1 MNIERTASTLFV
13 GSFPPRECG
22 IATFTKDIVE
32 SYDAHNGSRSDVVAI
47 DDRSGCGYVYDSR
60 VIGHIKQAERKS
72 YYAAALMVNSHRCSV
87 VNIQHEYGLFG
98 GKNGE
103 WCLDFIGAL
112 KKPVVLTLHT
122 VLPAPS
128 SEHALMAQR
137 LCESAARVIVLSDTA
152 RRLLVGSYGI
162 APSKVTVVHHGV
174 PDVAHR
180 NTASAK
186 KELGL
191 NGRTIVSTFGLISSS
206 KGLEYAVAAIHE
218 IAQSRPDVLYLILG
232 ATHPLVRRA
241 EGERYRSSLQDR
253 ITALGLEGSVRM
265 IGRYLPFDELIAY
278 LQATDVY
285 VTPYL
290 NPDQV
295 VSGTLAYALGAGKAI
310 VSTPYL
316 YARELL
322 CDGRGLFAEFRDS
335 RALAKALE
343 RFLSEPA
350 FRVRTQERAYAFGRR
365 MIWSNVAAKY
375 TSLLA
380 AASLTS
386 SAHVLKKSAIAPTTS
401 IASSTSFLPLAKI
414 TRQTDTSV
422 RIEGRVGGAARA
434 SGPSRGVSSMKRRI

>member
-1 MNIERTASTLFV
+1 MNIERADSTLFV

-22 IATFTKDIVE
+22 IATFTKDIVD
-32 SYDAHNGSRSDVVAI
+32 SYDAHSGFRSDVVAI
-47 DDRSGCGYVYDSR
+47 DDRSSYEYVYDSR
-60 VIGHIKQAERKS
+60 VIGRVKDAERKS
-72 YYAAALMVNSHRCSV
+72 YYAAASVVNRHPCSV

-103 WCLDFIGAL
+103 WCLDFMGAL

-128 SEHALMAQR
+128 PEHTLMAQL
-137 LCESAARVIVLSDTA
+137 LCKSAARIIVLSDTA
-152 RRLLVGSYGI
+152 RRLLVGGYGI
-162 APSKVTVVHHGV
+162 APGKVTVVHHGV
-174 PDVAHR
+174 PDVEYR

-186 KELGL
+186 KDLGL
-191 NGRTIVSTFGLISSS
+191 SDRTVVSTFGLINSS
-206 KGLEYAVAAIHE
+206 KGLEYAIAAIHE

-232 ATHPLVRRA
+232 ATHPLVRRV
-241 EGERYRSSLQDR
+241 EGECYRSSLQDR
-253 ITALGLEGSVRM
+253 ITALGLEGNVRM

-335 RALAKALE
+335 RSLAKALE
-343 RFLSEPA
+343 RFLGEPA
-350 FRVRTQERAYAFGRR
+350 LRVRTQERAYAFGRR

-375 TSLLA
+375 ASLVA
-380 AASLTS
+380 DASLTP
-386 SAHVLKKSAIAPTTS
+386 SAHVLKKSPLAPTAS
-401 IASSTSFLPLAKI
+401 IANSTSFLPLAAE
-414 TRQTDTSV
+414 RQTGVSA
-422 RIEGRVGGAARA
+422 RIEGRARGAARA
-434 SGPSRGVSSMKRRI
+434 NGPSRGVSPMKWRI